1 MAKVNKDISTEER
14 ILEAAKK
21 IFITHGMAGARM
33 QDIADEAGINKA
45 LLHYYFRSKDKLFDT
60 IFFDIAKHFIPRVN
74 TILNSDLSLF
84 EKIEAFCNEYM
95 DNVAKNPF
103 IPLFVINE
111 LNKQPK
117 DFIRKLFSQQETPK
131 LEKFMKQL
139 MEAISTKQIRP
150 VDPLELLI
158 NTMALCVFPFLA
170 KPIIQAFSGATEAE
184 FRALIEV
191 RKKTVPR
198 FVIDSLKT

>member
-158 NTMALCVFPFLA
+158 NTM
-170 KPIIQAFSGATEAE
+170 
-184 FRALIEV
+184 
-191 RKKTVPR
+191 KKSQNR
-198 FVIDSLKT
+198 IR